1 MRSLFPRKAS
11 ACRVL
16 PAELSFDVVFR
27 NVTGD
32 SFKLRISNAAPY
44 EGYTRPTLTGLQI
57 VAGSAKDSVVIGG
70 DFEKDIVVGD
80 SGQVRYVMHAQ
91 VARVYSGDVT
101 RAEAIRVE
109 FYEQG
114 KQVSVLTARE
124 GVIQG
129 ERMTA
134 IGDVVVVTTDG
145 TRLETESLYWD
156 HQLAKIRSEEV
167 VRITRQGDPEVLTG
181 RGLTSDPD
189 LEFIDIAEP
198 NVTGPV
204 ESEHR

>member
-1 MRSLFPRKAS
+1 MRRFFGLAFGLGMALAVGAS
-11 ACRVL
+11 CSRQ
-16 PAELSFDVVFR
+16 D
-27 NVTGD
+27 
-32 SFKLRISNAAPY
+32 AP
-44 EGYTRPTLTGLQI
+44 ET
-57 VAGSAKDSVVIGG
+57 AGSGETPTQILR
-70 DFEKDIVVGD
+70 DFLTTESD

-109 FYEQG
+109 FYDHG

-134 IGDVVVVTTDG
+134 MGDVVVLTTDG

-156 HQLAKIRSEEV
+156 HQLSKIRSEEL
-167 VRITRQGDPEVLTG
+167 VRITRKGDPEVLTG

-189 LEFIDIAEP
+189 LEFIDIADP

-204 ESEHR
+204 ESEQR